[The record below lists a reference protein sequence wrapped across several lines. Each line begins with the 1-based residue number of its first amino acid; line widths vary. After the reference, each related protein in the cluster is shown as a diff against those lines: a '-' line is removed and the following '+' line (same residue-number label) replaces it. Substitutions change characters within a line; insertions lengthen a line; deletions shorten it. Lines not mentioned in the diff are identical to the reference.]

1 MESGYRR
8 HNFNYYPE
16 SQHLSNI
23 NEGGKHK
30 NTVQDGILL
39 GFMEL
44 HKEIAT
50 GFVKGDKVVTDQLWA
65 ELTGEL
71 NSHGPPSKDIQ
82 GWKKVWLDWKATVRK
97 KIAHNNSEARATGGG
112 PFNKYVLT
120 AAEKAIGRLC
130 GIFKVVRGIENT
142 VEFGQLCS
150 NGEDVSSDEL
160 CLSYIATT
168 TIGAITADTIGP
180 TTADTIGGTNAAAI
194 GTTTADAIG
203 TTTAD
208 TIGTTTADAIGTTT
222 ADAIGTTTADAIGTT
237 TADAIGGTNAA
248 AIGSTNAAASRKR
261 RREPTW
267 QESMEELLKEKLD
280 LKRKKLELEEKKFN
294 LAKANRR

>member
-1 MESGYRR
+1 
-8 HNFNYYPE
+8 
-16 SQHLSNI
+16 
-23 NEGGKHK
+23 
-30 NTVQDGILL
+30 
-39 GFMEL
+39 MEL

-50 GFVKGDKVVTDQLWA
+50 GFVKGDKVATDQLWA

-130 GIFKVVRGIENT
+130 GIFKVVRGIKNT

-150 NGEDVSSDEL
+150 NDEDVSSDEL

-180 TTADTIGGTNAAAI
+180 TTADT
-194 GTTTADAIG
+194 
-203 TTTAD
+203 
-208 TIGTTTADAIGTTT
+208 
-222 ADAIGTTTADAIGTT
+222 
-237 TADAIGGTNAA
+237 IGGTNAA